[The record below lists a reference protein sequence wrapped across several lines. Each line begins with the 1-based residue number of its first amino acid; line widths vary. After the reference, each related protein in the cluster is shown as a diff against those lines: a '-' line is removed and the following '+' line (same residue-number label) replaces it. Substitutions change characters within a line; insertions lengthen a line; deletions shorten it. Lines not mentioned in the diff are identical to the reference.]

1 MIPFITL
8 KARSL
13 FDKYGFGDGDMLAD
27 LLLDNDI
34 DPDLGEGEWDSDRY
48 TLEDRLLMALV
59 EKYLLP
65 LIPEKLEPRFWRSC
79 HNPVRCDGWA
89 GSVGDHIPQSCKFV
103 VVEVP
108 EADVLALAR
117 EIEQTIKAELAQ
129 DGAQ

>member
-1 MIPFITL
+1 MITL

-13 FDKYGFGDGDMLAD
+13 FDKHGFGDGDMLAD
-27 LLLDNDI
+27 LLLDNNI
-34 DPDLGEGEWDSDRY
+34 DPDLGGGDWDSERY

-65 LIPEKLEPRFWRSC
+65 LITDPLKPRFWRSC

-89 GSVGDHIPQSCKFV
+89 GSVGDHIPKSCQSL

-108 EADVLALAR
+108 EAEVLEMAKQL
-117 EIEQTIKAELAQ
+117 ELTIRDEVNQ
-129 DGAQ
+129 